1 MRLFVAIDL
10 TPEIH
15 AILAELMDKLRPTTT
30 AMRWTKPEGLHL
42 TLKFIGETPDE
53 KLDAIRVRLAN
64 VHSTAPVEMRFRDLG
79 FFPNER
85 QPRVFWVGIE
95 ATPNLAELAAQVE
108 TELAA
113 LGIPPEKRPFV
124 PHLTLGRFRAP
135 DRSRALQE
143 TIRTFAAREFGR
155 QTATEFFLYQSQLS
169 PRGASYKKLE
179 RFEFTRHECRSNF
192 VELKAPNA
200 RTRGH

>member
-10 TPEIH
+10 TPELH
-15 AILAELMDKLRPTTT
+15 AALTELVRALEPATD
-30 AMRWTKPEGLHL
+30 AVRWVKPEGMHL
-42 TLKFIGETPDE
+42 TLKFLGETPQE
-53 KLDAIRVRLAN
+53 KLEAISARLAA
-64 VHSTAPVEMRFRDLG
+64 VHIAEPVEMRFRRLG

-113 LGIPPEKRPFV
+113 LGFPREKRAFV

-135 DRSRALQE
+135 DRRGRLQE
-143 TIRTFAAREFGR
+143 SIRDFAEREFGR
-155 QTATEFFLYQSQLS
+155 LTATEFFLYQSQLL
-169 PRGASYKKLE
+169 PRGAEYRQLA
-179 RFEFTRHECRSNF
+179 RFEFVRR
-192 VELKAPNA
+192 
-200 RTRGH
+200 